1 MLDKGKSAKKIL
13 TQGEEQKNEFLKIA
27 TQYLQKEET
36 EADQLAI

>member
-1 MLDKGKSAKKIL
+1 MLEEVKSAKKIL